1 MADVNRGNRPLSPH
15 LQIYKPTLQ
24 MKLSALHRIS
34 GIALTLGCVLVVLW
48 LFSAAVSAETFAM
61 VEGLMTSWIGNLILF
76 GSAVALWFHSVN
88 GIRHL
93 MWDAGYGFDLETV
106 DKSARLALGVT
117 AVLSIVTL
125 LFS

>member
-24 MKLSALHRIS
+24 MTLSALHRIS

-48 LFSAAVSAETFAM
+48 LFAAAVSAETFAW
-61 VEGLMTSWIGNLILF
+61 VDGLMTSWIGNLILF
-76 GSAVALWFHSVN
+76 GSAVTLWYHTAN

-93 MWDAGYGFDLETV
+93 MWDAGYGFDLPTV
-106 DKSARLALGVT
+106 DRSGKYVLGAT
-117 AVLSIVTL
+117 AVLSVVTL
-125 LFS
+125 LFA